1 LISAVVPVF
10 NAEKTLIRA
19 VDSLLLQQE
28 IDEIFLVEDGS
39 QDSSLLLC
47 QSLAEK
53 YPIVKVLQ
61 HPGGVNKG
69 APGSRNLG
77 LSFAKN
83 EWIQFMDA
91 DDQLLP
97 GKISS
102 QILLISESVDV
113 IVGEFREID
122 ESGNSSVIKPTKDV
136 WSGLLS
142 TRLGKTT
149 ANLWRK
155 SAMIHA
161 GGWNESLINIQEYY
175 LIFELLMRGSQVR
188 FSDEVGSIIYY
199 LPDSITNSLVSL
211 NEKRD
216 NYFLY
221 REKIRKF
228 LIENKLY
235 NLQRRHNFN
244 CNNGLM
250 LKYHKPSF
258 EVNLDKVYFSIYSSL
273 RYLKQHSKML
283 IFGFSGGMI
292 LLFILF
298 ILRKFIDV

>member
-1 LISAVVPVF
+1 MISAVVPVF

-19 VDSLLLQQE
+19 IDSLLLQQE

-39 QDSSLLLC
+39 QDSSLSIC

-53 YPIVKVLQ
+53 YPIVTVLQ

-77 LSFAKN
+77 MSFAKN

-97 GKISS
+97 GKILS
-102 QILLISESVDV
+102 QVLLISESVD
-113 IVGEFREID
+113 IIIGDFIEID

-155 SAMIHA
+155 SAMIRA
-161 GGWNESLINIQEYY
+161 GGWNENLINIQEYH
-175 LIFELLMRGSQVR
+175 LIFELLKRGSQVR

-199 LPDSITNSLVSL
+199 QPDSITNSLVSL

-221 REKIRKF
+221 REQIRTY

-235 NLQRRHNFN
+235 TLQRMHNFN

-258 EVNLDKVYFSIYSSL
+258 EVNLDKVYFLIYSSL
-273 RYLKQHSKML
+273 RYLKHHSKML

-292 LLFILF
+292 LLFILL